1 MGIIRNKKIFFGLS
15 VVLLIASFVLM
26 FGKGLPLSIDFTG
39 GSILE
44 VTYTVDRPEP
54 DTIRT
59 SVEMVE
65 PDAQIAQTG
74 ATGVIVRTPFLG
86 DDGREA
92 LLAALEID
100 GAIFTEDRFSSIGPS
115 IGEELKRK
123 AFIAIALVVL
133 MIILYVAFAFRRGD
147 EEEGK
152 QVKGPSSWTYGV
164 VAIAALLHDIIIP
177 TGFFALMGLEVD
189 TLFVM
194 ALLAILGF
202 SVNDTIVVFDRIREN
217 LRDNAD
223 RKRSEEFAT
232 TVGKSLQ
239 QTYVRSIN
247 TSLTTLLVLIVL
259 FVVTGS
265 AIHNF
270 VLTLIIGVIAGTY
283 SSIFL
288 ASPLLVWFENRKQRK
303 S

>member
-1 MGIIRNKKIFFGLS
+1 MNVIKNKKIFFILS
-15 VVLLIASFVLM
+15 AVLVIGSLTLVFT
-26 FGKGLPLSIDFTG
+26 KGLPLSIDFTG

-44 VTYTVDRPEP
+44 VTYVTERPDREKLEA
-54 DTIRT
+54 
-59 SVEMVE
+59 SVTAVE
-65 PDAQIAQTG
+65 PSASVNETG
-74 ATGVIVRTPFLG
+74 EQGALIRTPFLG
-86 DDGREA
+86 EDGREA
-92 LLAALEID
+92 VLTALSID
-100 GAIFTEDRFSSIGPS
+100 GATFTEDRFSSIGPS

-123 AFIAIALVVL
+123 ALIAIALVVL
-133 MIILYVAFAFRRGD
+133 AIILYVAFAFRRGD

-152 QVKGPSSWTYGV
+152 QVKGPSSWTYGL
-164 VAIAALLHDIIIP
+164 VAIIALLHDIIIP

-223 RKRSEEFAT
+223 RKRSEEFGQ
-232 TVGKSLQ
+232 TVGKSLA

-247 TSLTTLLVLIVL
+247 TSLTTLLVLVAL
-259 FVVTGS
+259 FVFTGS
-265 AIHNF
+265 ALHNF

-288 ASPLLVWFENRKQRK
+288 ASPLLVWFAGRKK
-303 S
+303 